1 MKKIILMIV
10 FTALLVSSNLFAQS
24 KKPLELV
31 GTKQLGLTA
40 STLGG
45 TGIYYLH
52 PINERDN
59 FKIAGIYIYD
69 NSSSY
74 SDSYFSLGFD
84 YQRDFYEEY
93 TRRVYFL
100 AGAHIDN
107 AISNDTFFDGFDNE
121 NKESFFSIGAGVGAD
136 LGDRSKG
143 LVFNLHLTYQ
153 LTKSLDDNER
163 TRVGL
168 GAGIGVGFNF

>member
-1 MKKIILMIV
+1 MKKIILLIV
-10 FTALLVSSNLFAQS
+10 LSVLLASTSLFSQT
-24 KKPLELV
+24 KKSLEFV

-52 PINERDN
+52 PINEKDN

-69 NSSSY
+69 NNSSY

-107 AISNDTFFDGFDNE
+107 SLSDDAFFENYDSDN
-121 NKESFFSIGAGVGAD
+121 KTSFFSMEQG
-136 LGDRSKG
+136 
-143 LVFNLHLTYQ
+143 
-153 LTKSLDDNER
+153 
-163 TRVGL
+163 
-168 GAGIGVGFNF
+168 

>member
-1 MKKIILMIV
+1 MKKIILLIV
-10 FTALLVSSNLFAQS
+10 LSVLLASTSLFSQT
-24 KKPLELV
+24 KKPLEFV

-52 PINERDN
+52 PINEKNN

-69 NSSSY
+69 DNSSY
-74 SDSYFSLGFD
+74 SDSYFSIGFD

-100 AGAHIDN
+100 TGAHIDN
-107 AISNDTFFDGFDNE
+107 AISEDAFFESYENDD
-121 NKESFFSIGAGVGAD
+121 KASFFSIGVGVGAD

-153 LTKSLDDNER
+153 LTKSLDDNDR